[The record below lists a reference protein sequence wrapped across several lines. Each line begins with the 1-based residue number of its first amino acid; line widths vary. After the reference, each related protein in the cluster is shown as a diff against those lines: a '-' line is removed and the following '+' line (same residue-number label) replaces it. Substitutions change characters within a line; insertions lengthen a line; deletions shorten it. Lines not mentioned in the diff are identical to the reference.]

1 MKSMASNTK
10 AKNFTIAFK
19 KAWDK
24 NESLRHDADGNALV
38 DFGESSQRTEYMLGR
53 KGDASNNGVLP
64 DAVDFYGDH
73 VKSLIPKREWS
84 KFDLVGVT
92 EMKSLPTATNKEY
105 LEKDKQP
112 YWMKV
117 LQVVIEHENADD
129 VETEMWKMIHLRSP
143 LKVLVFYDVSQQ
155 WQETSEFYQD
165 KCFESRTVKSAHWL
179 DTKIKL
185 LASMIAGA
193 NELLPLE
200 GSEYLLII
208 GKRSKK
214 NIITWRTCEYLT
226 NPSGQGF
233 SEPIAIDL
241 SGQNISD
248 ALIS

>member
-1 MKSMASNTK
+1 MATNSK
-10 AKNFTIAFK
+10 AENFTIAFK

-24 NESLRHDADGNALV
+24 NKPLRHSADGNALI
-38 DFGESSQRTEYMLGR
+38 DFSESSQRTEYMLGR
-53 KGDASNNGVLP
+53 NGNALENGVLP
-64 DAVDFYGDH
+64 AAVGFYCDH
-73 VKSLIPKREWS
+73 VEALISKREWS
-84 KFDLVGVT
+84 KFDLVGVA

-117 LQVVIEHENADD
+117 IQVVIEHENADD

-143 LKVLVFYDVSQQ
+143 LKVLVFYDVSEQ

-193 NELLPLE
+193 NELLPPE
-200 GSEYLLII
+200 ESEYLLII

-214 NIITWRTCEYLT
+214 NIITWRACEYLT

-233 SEPIAIDL
+233 SEPIAIEL

-248 ALIS
+248 ALVS